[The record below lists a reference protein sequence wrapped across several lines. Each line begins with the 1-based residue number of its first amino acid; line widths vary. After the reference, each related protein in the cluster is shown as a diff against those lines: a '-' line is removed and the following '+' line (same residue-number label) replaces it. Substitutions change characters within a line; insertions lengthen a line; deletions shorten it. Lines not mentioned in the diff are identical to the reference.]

1 MLTKIY
7 PHPVQPGTTNVFS
20 VVELITPDRAA
31 QMLASSPG
39 NRRATRVDVY
49 AKQMTE
55 GNWALVP
62 DHIGIDEDGRLLN
75 GHNRLNAVIKAGKNV
90 MMQVDYNIK
99 RSDMAKID
107 VGKSRSAGEMLV
119 FLFGLGNYYLV
130 ASMVRLLVAYYQKN
144 GNKFSANDCR
154 LVTNQNIIDFV
165 SENMEEIAG
174 LDYSHRMPFSPGA
187 VHAANFILNRVDDA
201 ASQDFFDQLR
211 KRINPYDGYPI
222 RTLEKN
228 LSNMAYRSDTSRI
241 EAVAKTIKAWNFWRQ
256 GKTCKSLKWLDSEP
270 FPRPI

>member
-1 MLTKIY
+1 MTKIY
-7 PHPVQPGTTNVFS
+7 PQPVQPGTTNVFS
-20 VVELITPDRAA
+20 VVEDIGPERAA
-31 QMLASSPG
+31 QMLSSSPG
-39 NRRATRVDVY
+39 NRRTTRVDVY

-55 GNWALVP
+55 GDWALVP

-75 GHNRLNAVIKAGKNV
+75 GHNRLNGVIKSGKNV

-119 FLFGLGNYYLV
+119 FLFGLGNYNLV

-144 GNKFSANDCR
+144 GNGFSAYDCR

-165 SENMEEIAG
+165 SENKEEIAG

-187 VHAANFILNRVDDA
+187 VHAANFILNRVDEA

-211 KRINPYDGYPI
+211 KSINPYDGYPI
-222 RTLEKN
+222 GTLEKN

-256 GKTCKSLKWLDSEP
+256 GKMCKNLKWLDSEP
-270 FPRPI
+270 FPQPI

>member
-1 MLTKIY
+1 MTKIY
-7 PHPVQPGTTNVFS
+7 PRPVPPGTTSVFS
-20 VVELITPDRAA
+20 VVEVICPERAA

-119 FLFGLGNYYLV
+119 FMFGLGNYNLV
-130 ASMVRLLVAYYQKN
+130 ASMVRLLVAYYKKS
-144 GNKFSANDCR
+144 GSRFSITDTR

-165 SENMEEIAG
+165 SENMEDIAN
-174 LDYSHRMPFSPGA
+174 LDYCRRMPFSPSA
-187 VHAANFILNRVDDA
+187 VYAANFILNRVDEA

-211 KRINPYDGYPI
+211 KCINPYDGYPI

-228 LSNMAYRSDTSRI
+228 LSNMAYRSDTARI
-241 EAVAKTIKAWNFWRQ
+241 EAMAKTIKAWNFWRS
-256 GKTCKSLKWLDSEP
+256 GAMCKSLKWLDSEP